1 MAIPYIVIGCPTTG
15 GGKVISGNNTFLV
28 EGIPVACVGDTAT
41 CPKHK
46 TVTTIISGDSHMQ
59 VMGKAVARANDALAC
74 GCKLLPKQNSVI
86 GEN

>member
-1 MAIPYIVIGCPTTG
+1 
-15 GGKVISGNNTFLV
+15 
-28 EGIPVACVGDTAT
+28 
-41 CPKHK
+41 
-46 TVTTIISGDSHMQ
+46 MQ